1 MWYKRRKRNE
11 KKKDEVDDDK
21 KSKKE
26 KNKREIF
33 YSHGCR
39 LFKLRDFLAII
50 LDASGLKFLKSF
62 ESDYAKIRA

>member
-39 LFKLRDFLAII
+39 LFKRFPCDNFGCEWAEI
-50 LDASGLKFLKSF
+50 F
-62 ESDYAKIRA
+62 